1 MLKNNEYVLKYVLQC
16 EMTSY
21 TDYPKEYDAEYVV
34 ECQLGHDT
42 DYPNMLSNV
51 NLDMILN
58 ILYNMMGVFGTIL
71 IMHGISNLNGFL
83 QEKQT
88 DPLLGFGTFLF
99 LVGQFLIIIAW
110 SIDPAITIGRETADI
125 GDMAIRQMSMFML
138 VTPVA
143 FLGGTIISIVLSNR
157 KFASPIYMKISAL
170 IFVIVIV
177 LALYTLF
184 KLADTSTHNSGSTII
199 PLFACFSIAQ
209 LAWFIW
215 NIMVGSKMIKGNH

>member
-1 MLKNNEYVLKYVLQC
+1 MSDISFNKLGGQCLIAGSIISFIAFFLQIF
-16 EMTSY
+16 
-21 TDYPKEYDAEYVV
+21 
-34 ECQLGHDT
+34 LGGPPPD
-42 DYPNMLSNV
+42 NV
-51 NLDMILN
+51 NIFSHFANISAEGGSLN

-209 LAWFIW
+209 LVWFIW

>member
-1 MLKNNEYVLKYVLQC
+1 
-16 EMTSY
+16 
-21 TDYPKEYDAEYVV
+21 
-34 ECQLGHDT
+34 
-42 DYPNMLSNV
+42 
-51 NLDMILN
+51 
-58 ILYNMMGVFGTIL
+58 MGVFGTIL

-157 KFASPIYMKISAL
+157 KFASQIYMKISAL

-184 KLADTSTHNSGSTII
+184 KLADTSSHNSGSTII

>member
-1 MLKNNEYVLKYVLQC
+1 MRDISFNKLGGQCLIAGGIISFIAFFLQIF
-16 EMTSY
+16 
-21 TDYPKEYDAEYVV
+21 
-34 ECQLGHDT
+34 LGGPPPD
-42 DYPNMLSNV
+42 NV
-51 NLDMILN
+51 NIFSHFANISAEGGSLN
-58 ILYNMMGVFGTIL
+58 ILYNIMGVFGTIM
-71 IMHGISNLNGFL
+71 IMYGISNLNGFL

-184 KLADTSTHNSGSTII
+184 KLADTSSHNSGSTII